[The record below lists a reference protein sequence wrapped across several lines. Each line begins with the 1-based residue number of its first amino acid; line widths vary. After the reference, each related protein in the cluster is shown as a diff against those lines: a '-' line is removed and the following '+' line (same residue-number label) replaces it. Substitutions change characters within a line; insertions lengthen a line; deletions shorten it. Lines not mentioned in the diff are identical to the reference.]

1 MQAIYDSGAQLKLV
15 ATLPDSMAIDKS
27 GRVYVDDFCASHE
40 ISLVKSKNINDQ
52 LVVDAIKTAKLDWLF
67 IIGWSQIARKP
78 ILDAPLF
85 GVIGAH
91 PTLLPIGRGR
101 AAIPWAIL
109 RGHSQTGVTLFKIDE
124 GIDSGPILAQQ
135 VIPISK
141 NETASSLYEKV
152 DEAHVEIIHDF
163 IPHLLSNDIQFREQ
177 SEALAT
183 VWPGRSPADGEISL
197 SSSVWDA
204 DRLVRAVTRP
214 YPGAFFY
221 KGDKKVIVWKASVT
235 TDESKTESF
244 IKFTDGYLNLIEY
257 DVLWQNDRNIGA
269 SHFDGS

>member
-1 MQAIYDSGAQLKLV
+1 MNIGFVTCVQLGLSCMQAIYDSGAQLKLV
-15 ATLPDSMAIDKS
+15 ASLPDSVAIDKS
-27 GRVYVDDFCASHE
+27 GRVYVDDFCATHE

-101 AAIPWAIL
+101 AAIPWTIL
-109 RGHSQTGVTLFKIDE
+109 RGESRTGVTLFKMDE

-135 VIPISK
+135 VIPISE
-141 NETASSLYEKV
+141 NETATSLYKKV
-152 DEAHVEIIHDF
+152 DKAHVEIIHDF
-163 IPHLLSNDIQFREQ
+163 IPRLMSNDIQFREQ

-183 VWPGRSPADGEISL
+183 VWPGRHPADGEISL
-197 SSSVWDA
+197 SGSVWDA

-221 KGDKKVIVWKASVT
+221 EGGKKIIVWEASVMLERP
-235 TDESKTESF
+235 DKSRFLEFK
-244 IKFTDGYLNLIEY
+244 DGYLNLIEY
-257 DVLWQNDRNIGA
+257 DAL
-269 SHFDGS
+269 